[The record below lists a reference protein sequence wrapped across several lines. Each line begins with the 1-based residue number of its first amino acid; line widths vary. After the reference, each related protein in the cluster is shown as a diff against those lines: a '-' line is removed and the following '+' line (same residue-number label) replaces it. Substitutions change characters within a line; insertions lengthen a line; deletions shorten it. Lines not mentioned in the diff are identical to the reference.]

1 MDLTKY
7 YSDIEKAVRYAN
19 NDPSLEL
26 EVVLRNK
33 KIGVSVFSKL
43 LSKIKSLKG
52 YLMSVEPTIEESLD
66 ISFAD
71 KTINTRITLLG
82 KRAIMEYCKK
92 NDISTIPSKFIRII
106 NKERVRTIDVN
117 DYGIRFNSKREK
129 GVSQK
134 TAEATTLISTLKGL
148 DKVFRYKKRYS
159 FTTAD
164 GLFQFDCTVVKTNT
178 SRENRGPNTK
188 KMKSELRDFM
198 KKYVIV
204 PEYVVDRNKYID
216 ELKSTDFVE
225 LVGKSYTE
233 YIPKKNIKAAR
244 VFENEMNYEVEL
256 EYLGN
261 KLESDKRPDNGKV
274 IDGFVENT
282 GLILQ
287 IINDNYFLISEDER
301 SAFFKTYKDLV
312 KDYKFSGP
320 QTVDLELSSVLE
332 RDYADYFNT
341 VNIRKNYSV
350 TDKADGERNLLV
362 IGEDGKGFMLNRKN
376 VVKATGCVFTGMKN
390 CILDGEY
397 ITTDKHG
404 RPLCLYMVFDIYFMN
419 GEDTRDRILIRA
431 MEDRTPTSTIQ
442 KSRFEYL
449 DDFFKEMNV
458 KYISETGIKFTVERK
473 TFYFGSADPFE
484 KRIEDEINRMRS
496 LHNLT
501 DSEEEKADIIKSIKG
516 LKGDEGIFAHCKT
529 ILEKDYVYDID
540 GLVFTPINLAV
551 GEEPNIRKRNQYSG
565 RWHRSFKWKPQDLIT
580 IDFLVDVKKDSDG
593 KPLISY
599 GKHGGEMVPYQSLV
613 LKVGYDPKQ
622 HTRYNSFRVLNEAQV
637 YSERYSPIPFQPV
650 NPFMRDT
657 HILYIPLDGNV
668 IKCENGMP
676 IRDGDIVECLYNP
689 KAQGHFNK
697 WKPLRVRDV
706 LTPNDFMTANNVWR
720 TFHNPILEDM
730 IKTGI
735 VGETRE
741 ETYYFNVN
749 ARKDLTSKSLGDY
762 HSFLKK
768 NLIKSVSKP
777 GASLLDLSC
786 GKLGD
791 LNHWIDSELGMC
803 VGLDLNRDN
812 LENVDNGAAN
822 RVLNKIA
829 EFEASQG
836 SSPSVLENILLIWAD
851 TSQNVNDSSAGKDT
865 LNQYY
870 LDIIKGRAPLE
881 EVKNSKLRKFYGIGD
896 LSNGGGFDVVS
907 CQFSIHYFFEN
918 EASLRTFLVNVSEN
932 LVTGGKFIGTCL
944 NGNRVFD
951 TLGPRNSVERFEG
964 DKLVWK
970 ITKAYEEESF
980 PNTVEGLGMPVDVY
994 FESIGN
1000 TTREY
1005 LVNMDLLT
1013 AIAADYGLKV
1023 LTINDFGNKY
1033 SELLKLKTQYGDSG
1047 KMTDILKEY
1056 SFMHDYFIFEK
1067 DLKVD
1072 DDN

>member
-1 MDLTKY
+1 MIIISSFQK
-7 YSDIEKAVRYAN
+7 
-19 NDPSLEL
+19 
-26 EVVLRNK
+26 RNS
-33 KIGVSVFSKL
+33 G
-43 LSKIKSLKG
+43 
-52 YLMSVEPTIEESLD
+52 
-66 ISFAD
+66 
-71 KTINTRITLLG
+71 
-82 KRAIMEYCKK
+82 
-92 NDISTIPSKFIRII
+92 
-106 NKERVRTIDVN
+106 
-117 DYGIRFNSKREK
+117 
-129 GVSQK
+129 
-134 TAEATTLISTLKGL
+134 
-148 DKVFRYKKRYS
+148 
-159 FTTAD
+159 
-164 GLFQFDCTVVKTNT
+164 
-178 SRENRGPNTK
+178 
-188 KMKSELRDFM
+188 
-198 KKYVIV
+198 
-204 PEYVVDRNKYID
+204 
-216 ELKSTDFVE
+216 
-225 LVGKSYTE
+225 
-233 YIPKKNIKAAR
+233 
-244 VFENEMNYEVEL
+244 
-256 EYLGN
+256 
-261 KLESDKRPDNGKV
+261 
-274 IDGFVENT
+274 
-282 GLILQ
+282 
-287 IINDNYFLISEDER
+287 
-301 SAFFKTYKDLV
+301 FFKTYKDLV

-431 MEDRTPTSTIQ
+431 MEDRAPTSTIQ

-458 KYISETGIKFTVERK
+458 KYVSETGIKFTVERK

-496 LHNLT
+496 LHNIT

-689 KAQGHFNK
+689 KAQGHFNR
-697 WKPLRVRDV
+697 KPLRVRDV

-730 IKTGI
+730 IKM
-735 VGETRE
+735 V
-741 ETYYFNVN
+741 
-749 ARKDLTSKSLGDY
+749 
-762 HSFLKK
+762 
-768 NLIKSVSKP
+768 
-777 GASLLDLSC
+777 LL
-786 GKLGD
+786 
-791 LNHWIDSELGMC
+791 E
-803 VGLDLNRDN
+803 
-812 LENVDNGAAN
+812 
-822 RVLNKIA
+822 
-829 EFEASQG
+829 
-836 SSPSVLENILLIWAD
+836 
-851 TSQNVNDSSAGKDT
+851 
-865 LNQYY
+865 
-870 LDIIKGRAPLE
+870 
-881 EVKNSKLRKFYGIGD
+881 
-896 LSNGGGFDVVS
+896 
-907 CQFSIHYFFEN
+907 
-918 EASLRTFLVNVSEN
+918 
-932 LVTGGKFIGTCL
+932 
-944 NGNRVFD
+944 
-951 TLGPRNSVERFEG
+951 
-964 DKLVWK
+964 KLVKKHIILMLMPEK
-970 ITKAYEEESF
+970 I
-980 PNTVEGLGMPVDVY
+980 
-994 FESIGN
+994 
-1000 TTREY
+1000 
-1005 LVNMDLLT
+1005 
-1013 AIAADYGLKV
+1013 
-1023 LTINDFGNKY
+1023 
-1033 SELLKLKTQYGDSG
+1033 
-1047 KMTDILKEY
+1047 
-1056 SFMHDYFIFEK
+1056 
-1067 DLKVD
+1067 
-1072 DDN
+1072 

>member
-1 MDLTKY
+1 
-7 YSDIEKAVRYAN
+7 
-19 NDPSLEL
+19 
-26 EVVLRNK
+26 
-33 KIGVSVFSKL
+33 
-43 LSKIKSLKG
+43 
-52 YLMSVEPTIEESLD
+52 
-66 ISFAD
+66 
-71 KTINTRITLLG
+71 
-82 KRAIMEYCKK
+82 
-92 NDISTIPSKFIRII
+92 
-106 NKERVRTIDVN
+106 
-117 DYGIRFNSKREK
+117 
-129 GVSQK
+129 
-134 TAEATTLISTLKGL
+134 
-148 DKVFRYKKRYS
+148 
-159 FTTAD
+159 
-164 GLFQFDCTVVKTNT
+164 
-178 SRENRGPNTK
+178 
-188 KMKSELRDFM
+188 
-198 KKYVIV
+198 
-204 PEYVVDRNKYID
+204 
-216 ELKSTDFVE
+216 
-225 LVGKSYTE
+225 
-233 YIPKKNIKAAR
+233 
-244 VFENEMNYEVEL
+244 MNYEVEL

-261 KLESDKRPDNGKV
+261 KLESDKRPDNKTV
-274 IDGFVENT
+274 INGFVENA

-287 IINDNYFLISEDER
+287 IVNDNYFLISEEER
-301 SAFFKTYKDLV
+301 SGFFKTYKDLV

-404 RPLCLYMVFDIYFMN
+404 RPLCLCMVFDIYFMN

-458 KYISETGIKFTVERK
+458 KYVSETGIKFTVERK

-496 LHNLT
+496 LHNIT

-650 NPFMRDT
+650 NPFMRET

-836 SSPSVLENILLIWAD
+836 SSPTVLENILLVWAD

-870 LDIIKGRAPLE
+870 
-881 EVKNSKLRKFYGIGD
+881 
-896 LSNGGGFDVVS
+896 
-907 CQFSIHYFFEN
+907 
-918 EASLRTFLVNVSEN
+918 
-932 LVTGGKFIGTCL
+932 
-944 NGNRVFD
+944 
-951 TLGPRNSVERFEG
+951 
-964 DKLVWK
+964 
-970 ITKAYEEESF
+970 
-980 PNTVEGLGMPVDVY
+980 
-994 FESIGN
+994 
-1000 TTREY
+1000 
-1005 LVNMDLLT
+1005 
-1013 AIAADYGLKV
+1013 
-1023 LTINDFGNKY
+1023 
-1033 SELLKLKTQYGDSG
+1033 
-1047 KMTDILKEY
+1047 
-1056 SFMHDYFIFEK
+1056 
-1067 DLKVD
+1067 
-1072 DDN
+1072 

>member
-19 NDPSLEL
+19 GDPSLEM
-26 EVVLRNK
+26 EVVLKNK
-33 KIGVSVFSKL
+33 KIGVAVFSKV

-52 YLMSVEPTIEESLD
+52 HLVSIEPVIEESLD

-71 KTINTRITLLG
+71 RSINTRITLLG
-82 KRAIMEYCKK
+82 KKAIMEYCKN
-92 NDISTIPSKFIRII
+92 NDLTKIPSRFIRII
-106 NKERVRTIDVN
+106 NKERVKTIDVN

-134 TAEATTLISTLKGL
+134 TAEATSLISTLKGL
-148 DKVFRYKKRYS
+148 DKIFRYKKRYS
-159 FTTAD
+159 FTTSD

-178 SRENRGPNTK
+178 SRENRGPNTR
-188 KMKSELRDFM
+188 KMKSELKDFM

-216 ELKSTDFVE
+216 ELKPTDFVE
-225 LVGKSYTE
+225 MIGKSYTE
-233 YIPKKNIKAAR
+233 YIPKKNVKAAR
-244 VFENEMNYEVEL
+244 VFENPMNYEVEL
-256 EYLGN
+256 EYIGN
-261 KLESDKRPDNGKV
+261 KLEADKRPDNVRV
-274 IDGFVENT
+274 INGFVENT

-287 IINDNYFLISEDER
+287 IVSDNYFLISEEER
-301 SAFFKTYKDLV
+301 SGFFKTYRGLLKDF
-312 KDYKFSGP
+312 KFSGP
-320 QTVDLELSSVLE
+320 QTVDLELSAVLE

-341 VNIRKNYSV
+341 INIRKNYSV
-350 TDKADGERNLLV
+350 TEKADGERNLLV
-362 IGEDGKGFMLNRKN
+362 IGEEGKAFMMNRKN
-376 VVKATGCVFTGMKN
+376 VVKATGSTFIGLKN
-390 CILDGEY
+390 CVIDGEY
-397 ITTDKHG
+397 ITKDKHG
-404 RPLCLYMVFDIYFMN
+404 KPICLYMVFDIYFMN
-419 GEDTRDRILIRA
+419 GEDIRDRILIRA
-431 MEDRTPTSTIQ
+431 MEDRGTTSTIK

-449 DDFFKEMNV
+449 DELFANLNI
-458 KYISETGIKFTVERK
+458 KYASETGIKFTFERK
-473 TFYFGSADPFE
+473 TFYYGSADPFE
-484 KRIEDEINRMRS
+484 KRIEDEINRLRR
-496 LHNLT
+496 LQNT
-501 DSEEEKADIIKSIKG
+501 DYYSKEEVDDITKNIKD
-516 LKGDEGIFAHCKT
+516 LKNDDGIFAHCKT
-529 ILEKDYVYDID
+529 ILDKDYVYEID

-580 IDFLVDVKKDSDG
+580 IDFLVEVKKDSDG

-599 GKHGGEMVPYQSLV
+599 GKHNGEMVPYQSLL

-657 HILYIPLDGNV
+657 HILYIPLDGTA

-676 IRDGDIVECLYNP
+676 IRDGDIVECLYNS

-697 WKPLRVRDV
+697 WKPLRVRDI

-720 TFHNPILEDM
+720 TFHNPILENM
-730 IKTGI
+730 IKTGV

-749 ARKDLTSKSLGDY
+749 ARKDLTSKSLADY

-768 NLIKSVSKP
+768 NLIKSSSKS

-791 LNHWIDSELGMC
+791 LNHWIDADLGMC

-822 RVLNKIA
+822 RVLNRITD
-829 EFEASQG
+829 SQG
-836 SSPSVLENILLIWAD
+836 STPQVLDNILLVWAD
-851 TSQNVNDSSAGKDT
+851 TSKNVNDSSAGKDE

-881 EVKNSKLRKFYGIGD
+881 EVKNSKLRKFYGISD
-896 LSNGGGFDVVS
+896 LTNGGGFDVVS

-918 EASLRTFLVNVSEN
+918 EVSLRTFLVNVSEN
-932 LVTGGKFIGTCL
+932 LVKGGKFIGTCL
-944 NGNRVFD
+944 NGSRVFE
-951 TLGPRNSVERFEG
+951 TLAGKTSVERFNDK
-964 DKLVWK
+964 DKLIWK
-970 ITKAYEEESF
+970 ITKAYDSETF
-980 PNTVEGLGMPVDVY
+980 PNTMEGLGMPVDVY

-1000 TTREY
+1000 TTREF

-1013 AIAADYGLKV
+1013 NVAADYGLKV
-1023 LTINDFGNKY
+1023 LAINDFGNKY
-1033 SELLKLKTQYGDSG
+1033 SELLKLKTQYGDSS

-1067 DLKVD
+1067 DLKVE